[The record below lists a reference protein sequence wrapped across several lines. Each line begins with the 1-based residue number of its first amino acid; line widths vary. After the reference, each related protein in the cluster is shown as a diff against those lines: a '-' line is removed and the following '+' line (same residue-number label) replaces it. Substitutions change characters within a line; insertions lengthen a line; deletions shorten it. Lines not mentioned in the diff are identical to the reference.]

1 MVVFCAL
8 ATGSRQDFISTP
20 STNTEH
26 VPHSPAPQP
35 SLLPVRLRSSRM
47 KSSRRWCG
55 LAARETLRPLIVA
68 LNCRSGIRRLQF
80 GAEHRRVGAGAPRGV
95 DQATQHKTAHHFAAI
110 LLTGTRSDKR

>member
-8 ATGSRQDFISTP
+8 ATGNRQDFINAP
-20 STNTEH
+20 STNTEQL
-26 VPHSPAPQP
+26 PHSPAPQP

-68 LNCRSGIRRLQF
+68 LNCRSGIGRLQLR
-80 GAEHRRVGAGAPRGV
+80 AEHRRIGAGAPRGV
-95 DQATQHKTAHHFAAI
+95 DQATQHKTAHYFATI
-110 LLTGTRSDKR
+110 LLPAT